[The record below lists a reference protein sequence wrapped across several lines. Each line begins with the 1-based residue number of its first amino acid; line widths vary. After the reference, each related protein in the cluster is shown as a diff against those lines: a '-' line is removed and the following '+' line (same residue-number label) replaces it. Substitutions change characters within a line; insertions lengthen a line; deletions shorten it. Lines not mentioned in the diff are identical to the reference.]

1 MKNANSQ
8 ILLKFFLYLTVFM
21 ILMPIII
28 LCIWVFVG
36 RWSWPSLLPE
46 SFSLRALKEIISPHA
61 KVLRTLLSSVSLSLA
76 VAVLSAVI
84 GTMTARALVFYDF
97 KGKRFINF
105 LSISPIIVPGTVF
118 AMGIHVT
125 FIKMNLAN
133 TVLGIIIVH
142 LIYTLPY
149 SVNIMKDLT
158 KSIGSQMEIQSY
170 VLGVSPL
177 KSFIYVTLP
186 LLTPG
191 ILASISM
198 AYISSFSQYF
208 ITLLIG
214 GGRVKT
220 FTTLMVP
227 FIAKGD
233 RSISSAYAMIFMIS
247 TLFIFILI
255 EFVTKKFR
263 YFR

>member
-1 MKNANSQ
+1 MKNSNRQ
-8 ILLKFFLYLTVFM
+8 RLLKLFLYLTIFIVS
-21 ILMPIII
+21 MPLII
-28 LCIWVFVG
+28 LCVWVFVE
-36 RWSWPSLLPE
+36 RWPWPNLLPE
-46 SFSLRALKEIISPHA
+46 SLSLRAIRQAISPHS
-61 KVLRTLLSSVSLSLA
+61 KVFKTLLSSMSLSLTVSA
-76 VAVLSAVI
+76 LSAVI
-84 GTMTARALVFYDF
+84 AMMTSRALVFYDF
-97 KGKRFINF
+97 KGKKLIEF

-118 AMGIHVT
+118 AMGIHVS

-133 TVLGIIIVH
+133 TILGVIIVH

-149 SVNIMKDLT
+149 SINIMKDLT
-158 KSIGSQMEIQSY
+158 ESIGSQMEIQSY
-170 VLGVSPL
+170 VLGVSPV
-177 KSFIYVTLP
+177 KSFIYITLP

-208 ITLLIG
+208 LTLLIG

-233 RSISSAYAMIFMIS
+233 RSLASTYAVIFMTS

-255 EFVTKKFR
+255 DLATKNLDT
-263 YFR
+263 